1 MSRLN
6 LGTDRGKSKTPSAI
20 KIYKGLSIYKV
31 EGSHNWYVR
40 IWDKKKKKYLVKS
53 TGFDNVIQA
62 REAAQ
67 ELGLSLLRN
76 EPQVERHHTFKH
88 FALIYLNKI
97 KKEVG
102 RGEKSKG
109 YNHSMSFSIQ
119 NRDWGLLDY
128 FGEED
133 VRNLRT
139 SHYEQYLNYL
149 NNKRNDLT
157 PSTKNTLMAAFR
169 NVLKVARDEGV
180 IDIVPQ
186 TPRVKQRDN
195 PRPFF
200 RFEPLVSKE
209 EDTYQRLLKGLKEL
223 DGQFS
228 HKWWEVDDELYDIVL
243 FVTHS
248 FVRPT
253 VTELYSIK
261 HNDVTVADDPRRLI
275 LTIRNGKTGYRS
287 ANTMPACVS
296 VYERIVKRYPK
307 HDKEDYIFYPKH
319 QNRQTVSAA
328 IQRLFKNVLE
338 ELDLRKDNFTGLNH
352 TLYSL
357 RHTAIC
363 MRIILSEGEVNIYN
377 LAKNAGTSV
386 EQIERFYAK
395 HLPLSRELAKN
406 LQSFGK

>member
-1 MSRLN
+1 
-6 LGTDRGKSKTPSAI
+6 
-20 KIYKGLSIYKV
+20 
-31 EGSHNWYVR
+31 
-40 IWDKKKKKYLVKS
+40 
-53 TGFDNVIQA
+53 
-62 REAAQ
+62 
-67 ELGLSLLRN
+67 
-76 EPQVERHHTFKH
+76 
-88 FALIYLNKI
+88 
-97 KKEVG
+97 
-102 RGEKSKG
+102 
-109 YNHSMSFSIQ
+109 MSFSIQ

-133 VRNLRT
+133 VRKLRT

-149 NNKRNDLT
+149 NNKRDDLT

-169 NVLKVARDEGV
+169 NVLKGARDEGV

-186 TPRVKQRDN
+186 TPRVRQRDN

-200 RFEPLVSKE
+200 RFDPLVSKE
-209 EDTYQRLLKGLKEL
+209 EDTYQRLLEGLKEL

-228 HKWWEVDDELYDIVL
+228 HKWWDVNDELYDLVL
-243 FVTHS
+243 FITHS

-287 ANTMPACVS
+287 VNTMPACVS
-296 VYERIVKRYPK
+296 VYERILKRHPK

-319 QNRQTVSAA
+319 ENRQTVSAA

-338 ELDLRKDNFTGLNH
+338 ELNLRKDNFTGLNH

-363 MRIILSEGEVNIYN
+363 MRIILSQGEVNIYN

-395 HLPLSRELAKN
+395 HLPLSKELARN